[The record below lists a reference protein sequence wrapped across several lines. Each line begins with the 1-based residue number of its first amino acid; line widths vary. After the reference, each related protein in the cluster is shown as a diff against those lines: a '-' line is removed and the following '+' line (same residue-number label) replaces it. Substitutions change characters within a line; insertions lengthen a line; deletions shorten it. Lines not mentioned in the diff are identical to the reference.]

1 MYKHFNL
8 YVYTYTYIYIYTHT
22 YIYIYI
28 YIYVQFEDV
37 KYEIYSDIIFHISG
51 NIHWCGVKSLS
62 RI

>member
-1 MYKHFNL
+1 M
-8 YVYTYTYIYIYTHT
+8 YIYIYTYT
-22 YIYIYI
+22 